1 MAIKSEMLI
10 PILFITITTTA
21 VMSQSHLSGT
31 YELRGIHDLASAFHF
46 NNDKTFDFYYL
57 YGAVDRV
64 AKGTYE
70 IVGDTVKLKS
80 QKVPGKD
87 FDVTSQKKQGKGYHL
102 VFKAPNTQLLRR
114 IKCIGFNGTAKME
127 YETDKDGVINI
138 PNMTFDK
145 LYVQHL
151 LFPDIVTQIKDEKN
165 DNNYFE
171 LTLKP
176 SLSEVSFKGIDL
188 VIQGDELHMLP
199 NYFMQF
205 RDIVYRKSN

>member
-1 MAIKSEMLI
+1 MKSE
-10 PILFITITTTA
+10 ILFSLLFLTITTTT
-21 VMSQSHLSGT
+21 VMSQSFLSGT

-46 NNDKTFDFYYL
+46 NKDKTFDFYYL

-64 AKGTYE
+64 AKGSYE
-70 IVGDTVKLKS
+70 IVADTVKLKS
-80 QKVPGKD
+80 DKVAGKD
-87 FDVTSQKKQGKGYHL
+87 FDIKLQKKQGNGYHL
-102 VFKAPNTQLLRR
+102 VFKAPNVQLLRR
-114 IKCIGFNGTAKME
+114 IKCIGFKGTAKME
-127 YETDKDGVINI
+127 YETDKDGVIDI

-165 DNNYFE
+165 TNNYFE
-171 LTLKP
+171 LALKP

-205 RDIVYRKSN
+205 RDIVYRKSND